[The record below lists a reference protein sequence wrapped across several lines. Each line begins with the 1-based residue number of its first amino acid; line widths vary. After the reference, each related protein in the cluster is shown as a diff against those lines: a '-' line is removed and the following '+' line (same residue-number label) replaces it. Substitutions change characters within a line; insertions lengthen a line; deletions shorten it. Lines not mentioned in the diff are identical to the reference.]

1 MTNLSI
7 LDAEPSTKC
16 ISLVLGEIH
25 CTHLLLPSPM
35 APPPF
40 SLLLPLFV
48 FAFVFLQSCRLS
60 TSALPSLAK
69 SASLSVEKPAD
80 VLVSPS
86 GAFSA
91 GFFPVGDNAY
101 SFAVWFSDP
110 PCSGDDCTPVWMAN
124 RQAPVNGRRSTFS
137 LLDSGNLVLT
147 DAGHA
152 GGEVWSSGTSSPSAA
167 QLRLNDTGNL
177 VLADD
182 SGVVLW
188 QSFDSPTDTLLPQ
201 QPLTRN
207 TFLISARSRYNCST
221 GFYKLYFDNDNVLRL
236 VFDGPSISSVY
247 WPFPWA
253 QSSQLGRFLYNSSR
267 IAVLDPLGHFQ
278 SSDNYS
284 LYTSDYGIAAM
295 QRRMTLD
302 FDGNLRVYS
311 RKPGSTSWAVTW
323 EAISGIPCFIHGVCG
338 NNSLCSYDPAKGRS
352 CSCVPGY
359 VPMVPG
365 DWSAGCV
372 PDFTFS
378 DACAA
383 DEIGFVK
390 LLYVDFY
397 GYDYNPISNTTLEK
411 CRQTCLN
418 LCNCRGFQYSG
429 SGSSGT
435 FDCYPKIELLNGHN
449 LPSFTGE
456 FFIKVPKNKTFTEDQ
471 LVKRSQYT
479 CSPTAEV
486 KVLNRTYAKKG
497 KNGAVSFMLWF
508 ACVVGGIEIVV
519 VFLVWFFLIRNQQD
533 VTSAHQSYLLAATGF
548 KRFTY
553 DELKKATRNF
563 SKEIGR
569 GAGGIVYKALL
580 PDDRVAA
587 VKVLSDA
594 TTGEAD
600 FLAEASTIGRVN
612 HMNLIEMWGYCAEG
626 KHRLLVYEFMEH
638 GSLAQ
643 NLSSPELH
651 WKRRFDIAVGTA
663 KGLAYL
669 HEECLEWVLHC
680 DVKPQNILLDSDYQP
695 KVADFGLS
703 KLMDRGK
710 VTNSDF
716 SRIRG
721 TRGYMAPEW
730 VSNLSITSKV
740 DVYSYGIV
748 MLEMVTGI
756 SPTTGAH
763 SLESGGDAKQI
774 RLVPWARNKM
784 MEPGRT
790 GSRLQ
795 EMVDP
800 ALKGDYDPKKM
811 EILIEVALECVEED
825 KDARPTMSQVVEML
839 LRHENND

>member
-1 MTNLSI
+1 
-7 LDAEPSTKC
+7 
-16 ISLVLGEIH
+16 
-25 CTHLLLPSPM
+25 M
-35 APPPF
+35 APPP
-40 SLLLPLFV
+40 SLLLPLFL
-48 FAFVFLQSCRLS
+48 FLQSCRLS

-69 SASLSVEKPAD
+69 RASLSVEDPGD

-86 GAFSA
+86 GVFSA

-101 SFAVWFSDP
+101 GFAVWFSDHS
-110 PCSGDDCTPVWMAN
+110 CSGANCTPVWMAN
-124 RQAPVNGRRSTFS
+124 REAPVNGRRSALS

-147 DAGHA
+147 DAGDA
-152 GGEVWSSGTSSPSAA
+152 GAEVWSSGTRSGSAA
-167 QLRLNDTGNL
+167 ELRLNDTGNL
-177 VLADD
+177 FLADG
-182 SGVVLW
+182 SGGVLW
-188 QSFDSPTDTLLPQ
+188 QSFDSPTNTLLPQ

-207 TFLISARSRYNCST
+207 TLLISARSRYNYSS

-236 VFDGPSISSVY
+236 LFDGPSISGVY
-247 WPFPWA
+247 WPYPWV
-253 QSSQLGRFLYNSSR
+253 SSNQLGRFLYNSSR
-267 IAVLDPLGHFQ
+267 IAVLDPLGRFQ

-284 LYTSDYGIAAM
+284 FSTSDYGAAR

-311 RKPGSTSWAVTW
+311 RERGSAVWAVTW
-323 EAISGIPCFIHGVCG
+323 EALSSIPCFIHGVCG

-359 VPMVPG
+359 VPKVPG

-378 DACAA
+378 DGCVT
-383 DEIGFVK
+383 DEIRFVK
-390 LLYVDFY
+390 LLYIDFY
-397 GYDYNPISNTTLEK
+397 GYDYNTIFNTTLET
-411 CRQTCLN
+411 CRQTCLK
-418 LCNCRGFQYSG
+418 LCNCRGFQYSKSS
-429 SGSSGT
+429 SGGT

-456 FFIKVPKNKTFTEDQ
+456 FFIKVPKNKTFTVDQ
-471 LVKRSQYT
+471 LVKRTQYS
-479 CSPTAEV
+479 CPPTPEV
-486 KVLNRTYAKKG
+486 KILDRTYSKKG
-497 KNGAVSFMLWF
+497 KNGALNFMLWF

-587 VKVLSDA
+587 VKVLNNA

-680 DVKPQNILLDSDYQP
+680 DVKPQNILIDSDYQP

-756 SPTTGAH
+756 SPTTSVH
-763 SLESGGDAKQI
+763 SLEGGGDAKQVQ
-774 RLVPWARNKM
+774 LVPWARNKVN
-784 MEPGRT
+784 EPGRT
-790 GSRLQ
+790 GSRLK

-811 EILIEVALECVEED
+811 EVLIEVALRCVEED

-839 LRHENND
+839 LRHENDG

>member
-1 MTNLSI
+1 
-7 LDAEPSTKC
+7 
-16 ISLVLGEIH
+16 
-25 CTHLLLPSPM
+25 M
-35 APPPF
+35 APLF
-40 SLLLPLFV
+40 SLLLPV
-48 FAFVFLQSCRLS
+48 FLSLFLQSCQFS
-60 TSALPSLAK
+60 TSALPSLTK
-69 SASLSVEKPAD
+69 RASLSVENPND

-101 SFAVWFSDP
+101 SFAVWFSHP
-110 PCSGDDCTPVWMAN
+110 PCSGAACTPVWMAN

-152 GGEVWSSGTSSPSAA
+152 GGKVWSSSTTSPSAA
-167 QLRLNDTGNL
+167 ELRLSNTGNL
-177 VLADD
+177 VLTNDT
-182 SGVVLW
+182 GGVLW

-207 TFLISARSRYNCST
+207 TFLISARCPYNSLT

-236 VFDGPSISSVY
+236 LFDGPYISSVY
-247 WPFPWA
+247 WPFPWV

-267 IAVLDPLGHFQ
+267 IAVLDPLGRFQ

-284 LYTSDYGIAAM
+284 LYTSDYGVAAM

-311 RKPGSTSWAVTW
+311 REPGLTGWAVTW
-323 EAISGIPCFIHGVCG
+323 EAISSMPCFIHGVCG

-359 VPMVPG
+359 VPKVLG

-372 PDFTFS
+372 PNFTFS
-378 DACAA
+378 DGCIA
-383 DEIGFVK
+383 DECGFVK
-390 LLYVDFY
+390 LPYIDFY
-397 GYDYNPISNTTLEK
+397 GYDYNTIYNTTLEK
-411 CRQTCLN
+411 CRQTCLS
-418 LCNCRGFQYSG
+418 LCNCRGFQYRVSMSSSG
-429 SGSSGT
+429 STT
-435 FDCYPKIELLNGHN
+435 FNCYPKIELLNGHN
-449 LPSFTGE
+449 LPSFIGE

-471 LVKRSQYT
+471 LVKRTRYT

-486 KVLNRTYAKKG
+486 KVLDRTYAKKG
-497 KNGAVSFMLWF
+497 KNEAINFMLRA

-587 VKVLSDA
+587 VKVLSNA

-651 WKRRFDIAVGTA
+651 WKRRFDIAIGTA

-669 HEECLEWVLHC
+669 HDECLEWVLHC

-756 SPTTGAH
+756 FPMTTSVH
-763 SLESGGDAKQI
+763 SLESGADAKQV
-774 RLVPWARNKM
+774 RLIPWARNKM
-784 MEPGRT
+784 KERERT
-790 GSRLQ
+790 GARLE
-795 EMVDP
+795 EMEDP
-800 ALKGDYDPKKM
+800 ALKVDYDLKKM
-811 EILIEVALECVEED
+811 EILIEVALKCVEED
-825 KDARPTMSQVVEML
+825 KNARPTMSQVVEML
-839 LRHENND
+839 MKHENDG

>member
-1 MTNLSI
+1 
-7 LDAEPSTKC
+7 
-16 ISLVLGEIH
+16 
-25 CTHLLLPSPM
+25 M
-35 APPPF
+35 APP
-40 SLLLPLFV
+40 SSLLLLPLFL
-48 FAFVFLQSCRLS
+48 FLQSCRLS
-60 TSALPSLAK
+60 TSTLPSLTK
-69 SASLSVEKPAD
+69 GASLSVENPND

-86 GAFSA
+86 GTFSA
-91 GFFPVGDNAY
+91 GFFPVGNNAY
-101 SFAVWFSDP
+101 GFAVWFSDP
-110 PCSGDDCTPVWMAN
+110 PCSGATCTPVWMAN
-124 RQAPVNGRRSTFS
+124 REAPINGRRSTFS
-137 LLDSGNLVLT
+137 LLNSGNLVLT
-147 DAGHA
+147 DAGDA
-152 GGEVWSSGTSSPSAA
+152 TAEVWSSGTSSPCAA
-167 QLRLNDTGNL
+167 ELRLKNTGNL
-177 VLADD
+177 VLTNG
-182 SGVVLW
+182 SGGVLW
-188 QSFDSPTDTLLPQ
+188 QSFNSPTNTLLPQ

-207 TFLISARSRYNCST
+207 TFLISARSRYNYST

-236 VFDGPSISSVY
+236 LFDGPSISSVY
-247 WPFPWA
+247 WPFPWVL
-253 QSSQLGRFLYNSSR
+253 SSALGRFLYNSSD
-267 IAVLDPLGHFQ
+267 IAVLDPLGLFQ

-284 LYTSDYGIAAM
+284 FYTSDYGVVAM

-311 RKPGSTSWAVTW
+311 REPGSTVWAVTW
-323 EAISGIPCFIHGVCG
+323 EAISSIPCFIHGVCG

-359 VPMVPG
+359 VPKVPG

-372 PDFTFS
+372 PTFVFS
-378 DACAA
+378 NGCVA

-390 LLYVDFY
+390 LLHVDFY
-397 GYDYNPISNTTLEK
+397 GYDYNTIVNTTLEK
-411 CRQTCLN
+411 CRQTCLS
-418 LCNCRGFQYSG
+418 LCNCRGFQYIPSG
-429 SGSSGT
+429 GT
-435 FDCYPKIELLNGHN
+435 FYCYPKMELLNGHN
-449 LPSFTGE
+449 EPSLTGE
-456 FFIKVPKNKTFTEDQ
+456 FFIKVPKNKTLAVDQ
-471 LVKRSQYT
+471 LVKGTQYS
-479 CSPTAEV
+479 CPPTPEV
-486 KVLNRTYAKKG
+486 KVLDRTYFKKS
-497 KNGAVSFMLWF
+497 KNGALNFMLWF
-508 ACVVGGIEIVV
+508 ACVFGGIEIVV

-533 VTSAHQSYLLAATGF
+533 VTSAHQSFLLTATVF

-553 DELKKATRNF
+553 DELKKATWNF

-569 GAGGIVYKALL
+569 GAGGIVCKALL
-580 PDDRVAA
+580 PDDWVAA
-587 VKVLSDA
+587 VKVLGNA
-594 TTGEAD
+594 ITGEAD
-600 FLAEASTIGRVN
+600 FLAEASTIRRVN

-638 GSLAQ
+638 GSPAQ

-680 DVKPQNILLDSDYQP
+680 DVKPENILLDSDYQP

-756 SPTTGAH
+756 SPTTTVH
-763 SLESGGDAKQI
+763 SMESRGDAKQI

-784 MEPGRT
+784 NEPGRT
-790 GSRLQ
+790 GSSLE

-800 ALKGDYDPKKM
+800 ALKGEYDVKKM
-811 EILIEVALECVEED
+811 EILIEVALKCVEED
-825 KDARPTMSQVVEML
+825 KDARPTMGQVVEML
-839 LRHENND
+839 LRHENDG

>member
-1 MTNLSI
+1 
-7 LDAEPSTKC
+7 
-16 ISLVLGEIH
+16 
-25 CTHLLLPSPM
+25 M
-35 APPPF
+35 APLF
-40 SLLLPLFV
+40 SLLLPV
-48 FAFVFLQSCRLS
+48 FLSLFLQSCQFS
-60 TSALPSLAK
+60 TSALPSLTK
-69 SASLSVEKPAD
+69 RASLSVENPND

-101 SFAVWFSDP
+101 SFAVWFSHP
-110 PCSGDDCTPVWMAN
+110 PCSGAACTPVWMAN

-152 GGEVWSSGTSSPSAA
+152 GSKVWSSGTTSPSAA
-167 QLRLNDTGNL
+167 ELRLNNTGNL
-177 VLADD
+177 VLTNDT
-182 SGVVLW
+182 GGVLW

-207 TFLISARSRYNCST
+207 TFLISARCPYNSST

-236 VFDGPSISSVY
+236 LFDGPSISSVY
-247 WPFPWA
+247 WPFPWV

-267 IAVLDPLGHFQ
+267 IAVLDPLGRFQ

-284 LYTSDYGIAAM
+284 LYTSDYGVAAM
-295 QRRMTLD
+295 QRRMILD

-311 RKPGSTSWAVTW
+311 REPGLTGWAVTW
-323 EAISGIPCFIHGVCG
+323 EAISSMPCFIHGVCG

-359 VPMVPG
+359 VPKVLG

-372 PDFTFS
+372 PNFTFS
-378 DACAA
+378 DGCIA
-383 DEIGFVK
+383 DECGFVK
-390 LLYVDFY
+390 LPYIDFY
-397 GYDYNPISNTTLEK
+397 GYDYNTIYNTTLEK
-411 CRQTCLN
+411 CRQTCLS
-418 LCNCRGFQYSG
+418 LCNCRGFQYRVSMFRSG
-429 SGSSGT
+429 STT
-435 FDCYPKIELLNGHN
+435 FNCYPKIELLNGHN

-471 LVKRSQYT
+471 LVKRTRYT

-486 KVLNRTYAKKG
+486 KVLDRTYAKKG
-497 KNGAVSFMLWF
+497 KNEAVSFMLRA

-553 DELKKATRNF
+553 DELKEATRNF

-569 GAGGIVYKALL
+569 GAGGIVYEALL

-587 VKVLSDA
+587 VKVLSNA

-730 VSNLSITSKV
+730 VSNQSITSKA

-756 SPTTGAH
+756 FPMTTSVH
-763 SLESGGDAKQI
+763 SLESGGDAKQV
-774 RLVPWARNKM
+774 RLIPWARNKM
-784 MEPGRT
+784 KELERT
-790 GSRLQ
+790 GARLE
-795 EMVDP
+795 EMEDP
-800 ALKGDYDPKKM
+800 ALKVDYDLKKM
-811 EILIEVALECVEED
+811 EILIEVALKCVEED
-825 KDARPTMSQVVEML
+825 KNARPTMSQVVEKLMK
-839 LRHENND
+839 HENDG

>member
-1 MTNLSI
+1 
-7 LDAEPSTKC
+7 
-16 ISLVLGEIH
+16 
-25 CTHLLLPSPM
+25 M
-35 APPPF
+35 ATPP
-40 SLLLPLFV
+40 SLLLPLFL
-48 FAFVFLQSCRLS
+48 FLFLFLQSCRLS
-60 TSALPSLAK
+60 TSALPSLSK
-69 SASLSVEKPAD
+69 HASLSVENPGD

-91 GFFPVGDNAY
+91 GFFPVGYNAY
-101 SFAVWFSDP
+101 GFAVWFSDP
-110 PCSGDDCTPVWMAN
+110 PCSVAACTPVWMAN
-124 RQAPVNGRRSTFS
+124 REAPVNGRRSTLS
-137 LLDSGNLVLT
+137 LLDSGNLVLA
-147 DAGHA
+147 DAGDA
-152 GGEVWSSGTSSPSAA
+152 GTEVWSSGTSSPSAA
-167 QLRLNDTGNL
+167 ELRLNDTGNL
-177 VLADD
+177 FLTD
-182 SGVVLW
+182 GGGGVLW

-207 TFLISARSRYNCST
+207 TFLISARSGYNYST
-221 GFYKLYFDNDNVLRL
+221 GFYKLYFGNDNVLRL
-236 VFDGPSISSVY
+236 IFDGPSISGVY
-247 WPFPWA
+247 WPYPWI
-253 QSSQLGRFLYNSSR
+253 SNNDLKRFLYNSSR
-267 IAVLDPLGHFQ
+267 MAVLDPLGRFQ
-278 SSDNYS
+278 SSDDFS
-284 LYTSDYGIAAM
+284 FYTSDYGVAAM
-295 QRRMTLD
+295 QRRMTLG

-311 RKPGSTSWAVTW
+311 RERGSAVWAVTW
-323 EAISGIPCFIHGVCG
+323 EALSSMPCFIHGVCG

-352 CSCVPGY
+352 CSCLPGY
-359 VPMVPG
+359 VPSVLG

-372 PDFTFS
+372 PNFTFS
-378 DACAA
+378 DGCVA

-397 GYDYNPISNTTLEK
+397 GYDYHTIYNTTLEK
-411 CRQTCLN
+411 CRQTCLS
-418 LCNCRGFQYSG
+418 LCDCRGFQYSG
-429 SGSSGT
+429 SSTFTT
-435 FDCYPKIELLNGHN
+435 FDCFPKIELLNGHN
-449 LPSFTGE
+449 RPSFTGQ
-456 FFIKVPKNKTFTEDQ
+456 FFVKVPKNKTFTEDQ
-471 LVKRSQYT
+471 LVKRTQHG
-479 CSPTAEV
+479 CPPTPEV
-486 KVLNRTYAKKG
+486 KVLDRTYSKKG
-497 KNGAVSFMLWF
+497 KNGALNFMLWF
-508 ACVVGGIEIVV
+508 ACVFGGIEIVV
-519 VFLVWFFLIRNQQD
+519 VLLVWFFLIRNQQD
-533 VTSAHQSYLLAATGF
+533 VTYAHQSYLLVATGF

-569 GAGGIVYKALL
+569 GAGGIVFKALL
-580 PDDRVAA
+580 SDDRVAA
-587 VKVLSDA
+587 VKVLNNA

-643 NLSSPELH
+643 NLSSPEFH

-669 HEECLEWVLHC
+669 HEECLDWVLHC

-756 SPTTGAH
+756 SPTTSVH
-763 SLESGGDAKQI
+763 SPESGGDAKQLQLI
-774 RLVPWARNKM
+774 PWARNKVN
-784 MEPGRT
+784 EPGRT
-790 GSRLQ
+790 GSRVE

-800 ALKGDYDPKKM
+800 ALRGDYDPKKM
-811 EILIEVALECVEED
+811 EVLIEVALRCVEED

-839 LRHENND
+839 LR

>member
-1 MTNLSI
+1 M
-7 LDAEPSTKC
+7 AQPS
-16 ISLVLGEIH
+16 S
-25 CTHLLLPSPM
+25 
-35 APPPF
+35 F
-40 SLLLPLFV
+40 LLLPLFL
-48 FAFVFLQSCRLS
+48 FLFLFLQSCPLS

-69 SASLSVEKPAD
+69 GTSLSVENPDD

-86 GAFSA
+86 RAYSA

-101 SFAVWFSDP
+101 GFAIWFSDP
-110 PCSGDDCTPVWMAN
+110 PCSGAACTPVWMAN
-124 RQAPVNGRRSTFS
+124 REVPVNGRRSTFS

-147 DAGHA
+147 DAGDT
-152 GGEVWSSGTSSPSAA
+152 GRNVWSSGTSFHSAA
-167 QLRLNDTGNL
+167 ELRLNDTGNL
-177 VLADD
+177 VLTNG
-182 SGVVLW
+182 SRGVLW
-188 QSFDSPTDTLLPQ
+188 QSFESPTDTLLPQ

-207 TFLISARSRYNCST
+207 TFLISARSKYNYST

-236 VFDGPSISSVY
+236 LFDDPSFSGVY
-247 WPFPWA
+247 WPFPWLL
-253 QSSQLGRFLYNSSR
+253 SSQFGRFLYNSSR
-267 IAVLDPLGHFQ
+267 IAVLDPLGFFQ
-278 SSDNYS
+278 SSDNCS
-284 LYTSDYGIAAM
+284 FYTSDYGVSAM

-311 RKPGSTSWAVTW
+311 REPGSTVWKVTW
-323 EAISGIPCFIHGVCG
+323 EAISGVPCFIHGVCG
-338 NNSLCSYDPAKGRS
+338 NNSLCSYDPAKERR

-359 VPMVPG
+359 VRKIPG

-378 DACAA
+378 DGCVT
-383 DEIGFVK
+383 DEIKFVK

-397 GYDYNPISNTTLEK
+397 GYDYNPIANTTLEK
-411 CRQTCLN
+411 CQQTCMN
-418 LCNCRGFQYSG
+418 QCNCRGFLYRYST
-429 SGSSGT
+429 SKPGT
-435 FDCYPKIELLNGHN
+435 FDCFPKIELLNGHN
-449 LPSFTGE
+449 LPSSIGE
-456 FFIKVPKNKTFTEDQ
+456 FFIKVPKNKTFTVDQ
-471 LVKRSQYT
+471 LVKRTQYS
-479 CSPTAEV
+479 CPPTPEV
-486 KVLNRTYAKKG
+486 KVVDMTYSKKG
-497 KNGAVSFMLWF
+497 KNGVLNFMLWF

-548 KRFTY
+548 NRFTY

-587 VKVLSDA
+587 VKVLSNA

-600 FLAEASTIGRVN
+600 FLAEVSTIGRVN

-710 VTNSDF
+710 VTSSDF

-748 MLEMVTGI
+748 MLEVATGI
-756 SPTTGAH
+756 SPMTSVH
-763 SLESGGDAKQI
+763 SLESRGDAKQI
-774 RLVPWARNKM
+774 QLVPWARNKVN
-784 MEPGRT
+784 ELGRT
-790 GSRLQ
+790 GSRLE

-800 ALKGDYDPKKM
+800 ALKGDYDRKKM
-811 EILIEVALECVEED
+811 EVLIEVALWCVEEN

-839 LRHENND
+839 LRHENDG

>member
-1 MTNLSI
+1 MAASLKLEHAHNHELELCGNGRRDVGLRLKLHGHGGGKREKKSKCRRETSRCGTVNSFSRTIHSTVYISRPRRDSLHSSFAAVSYGYAI
-7 LDAEPSTKC
+7 L
-16 ISLVLGEIH
+16 
-25 CTHLLLPSPM
+25 
-35 APPPF
+35 APP
-40 SLLLPLFV
+40 SLFLFL
-48 FAFVFLQSCRLS
+48 FLFLQSCQLS
-60 TSALPSLAK
+60 TLALPSLAK
-69 SASLSVEKPAD
+69 RASLSVENPDD
-80 VLVSPS
+80 VLVSSS

-101 SFAVWFSDP
+101 GFAVWFSDP
-110 PCSGDDCTPVWMAN
+110 PCYGAKCTPVWMAN
-124 RQAPVNGRRSTFS
+124 RQDPVNGRRSTFS

-147 DAGHA
+147 DAGQA

-177 VLADD
+177 VLTDD

-236 VFDGPSISSVY
+236 VFDGPSISGVY

-267 IAVLDPLGHFQ
+267 IAVLDPLGSFQ

-284 LYTSDYGIAAM
+284 LYTSDYGVAAM

-311 RKPGSTSWAVTW
+311 REPGSTVWAVTG
-323 EAISGIPCFIHGVCG
+323 EAISGIPCFIHGACG
-338 NNSLCSYDPAKGRS
+338 NNSLCSYDHAKGRS

-359 VPMVPG
+359 VPKVPG
-365 DWSAGCV
+365 DWSAGCE

-378 DACAA
+378 DGCVA
-383 DEIGFVK
+383 DEIRFVK
-390 LLYVDFY
+390 LLYIDFY
-397 GYDYNPISNTTLEK
+397 GYDYNTIYNTTLEK
-411 CRQTCLN
+411 CRQTCLS

-429 SGSSGT
+429 SLSDSGSTT
-435 FDCYPKIELLNGHN
+435 FNCFPKIELLNGHN

-471 LVKRSQYT
+471 LVKRTQYT
-479 CSPTAEV
+479 CSPATEV
-486 KVLNRTYAKKG
+486 ILDRTYAKKG
-497 KNGAVSFMLWF
+497 KNGAVNFMLWF
-508 ACVVGGIEIVV
+508 ASVVGGIEIVV

-553 DELKKATRNF
+553 DEIKKATKNF

-569 GAGGIVYKALL
+569 GTGGIVYKALL

-587 VKVLSDA
+587 VKVLNNA
-594 TTGEAD
+594 TSGEAD
-600 FLAEASTIGRVN
+600 FLAEASTIGMVN

-651 WKRRFDIAVGTA
+651 WKRRFDIAVG
-663 KGLAYL
+663 
-669 HEECLEWVLHC
+669 
-680 DVKPQNILLDSDYQP
+680 
-695 KVADFGLS
+695 
-703 KLMDRGK
+703 
-710 VTNSDF
+710 
-716 SRIRG
+716 
-721 TRGYMAPEW
+721 
-730 VSNLSITSKV
+730 
-740 DVYSYGIV
+740 
-748 MLEMVTGI
+748 I
-756 SPTTGAH
+756 SPTTSVH

-774 RLVPWARNKM
+774 RLIPWARNKM

-800 ALKGDYDPKKM
+800 VLKRNYDPKKM
-811 EILIEVALECVEED
+811 EILIEVALKCVEED

>member
-1 MTNLSI
+1 
-7 LDAEPSTKC
+7 
-16 ISLVLGEIH
+16 
-25 CTHLLLPSPM
+25 M
-35 APPPF
+35 ATPP
-40 SLLLPLFV
+40 SLLLPLFL
-48 FAFVFLQSCRLS
+48 FLFLFLQSCRLS

-69 SASLSVEKPAD
+69 HASLSVENPGD

-91 GFFPVGDNAY
+91 GFFPVGYNAY
-101 SFAVWFSDP
+101 GFAVWFSDP
-110 PCSGDDCTPVWMAN
+110 PCSVAACTPVWMAN
-124 RQAPVNGRRSTFS
+124 REAPVNGRRSTLS
-137 LLDSGNLVLT
+137 LLDSGNLVLA
-147 DAGHA
+147 DAGDA
-152 GGEVWSSGTSSPSAA
+152 GTEVWSSGTSSPSAA
-167 QLRLNDTGNL
+167 ELRLNDTGNL
-177 VLADD
+177 FLTD
-182 SGVVLW
+182 GGGGVLW

-207 TFLISARSRYNCST
+207 TFLISARSRYNYST
-221 GFYKLYFDNDNVLRL
+221 GFYKLYFGNDNVLRL
-236 VFDGPSISSVY
+236 IFDGPSISGVY
-247 WPFPWA
+247 WPYPWI
-253 QSSQLGRFLYNSSR
+253 SNNDLKRFLYNSSR
-267 IAVLDPLGHFQ
+267 IAVLDPLGRFQ
-278 SSDNYS
+278 SSDDFS
-284 LYTSDYGIAAM
+284 FYTSDYGVAAM
-295 QRRMTLD
+295 QRRMTLG

-311 RKPGSTSWAVTW
+311 RERGSAVWAVTW
-323 EAISGIPCFIHGVCG
+323 EALSSTPCFIHGVCG

-352 CSCVPGY
+352 CSCLPGY
-359 VPMVPG
+359 VPSVLG

-372 PDFTFS
+372 PNFTFS
-378 DACAA
+378 DGCVA

-397 GYDYNPISNTTLEK
+397 GYDYHTIYNTTLEK
-411 CRQTCLN
+411 CRQTCLS
-418 LCNCRGFQYSG
+418 LCDCRGFQYSG
-429 SGSSGT
+429 SSTFTT
-435 FDCYPKIELLNGHN
+435 FDCFPKIELLNGHN
-449 LPSFTGE
+449 RPSFTGQ
-456 FFIKVPKNKTFTEDQ
+456 FFVKVPKNKTFTEDQ
-471 LVKRSQYT
+471 LVKRTQHG
-479 CSPTAEV
+479 CPPTPEV
-486 KVLNRTYAKKG
+486 KVLDRTYSKKG
-497 KNGAVSFMLWF
+497 KNGALNFMLW
-508 ACVVGGIEIVV
+508 
-519 VFLVWFFLIRNQQD
+519 NQQD
-533 VTSAHQSYLLAATGF
+533 VTSAHQSYLLVATGF

-569 GAGGIVYKALL
+569 GAGGIVFKALL
-580 PDDRVAA
+580 SDDRVAA
-587 VKVLSDA
+587 VKVLNNA

-669 HEECLEWVLHC
+669 HEECLDWVLHC

-756 SPTTGAH
+756 SPTTSVH
-763 SLESGGDAKQI
+763 SPESGGDAKQLQLI
-774 RLVPWARNKM
+774 PWARNKVN
-784 MEPGRT
+784 EPGRT
-790 GSRLQ
+790 GSRVE

-800 ALKGDYDPKKM
+800 ALRGDYDPKKM
-811 EILIEVALECVEED
+811 EVLIEVALRCVEED

-839 LRHENND
+839 LRQENDG

>member
-1 MTNLSI
+1 
-7 LDAEPSTKC
+7 
-16 ISLVLGEIH
+16 
-25 CTHLLLPSPM
+25 M
-35 APPPF
+35 APP
-40 SLLLPLFV
+40 SSLLLLPLFL
-48 FAFVFLQSCRLS
+48 FLFLFLQSCWLS

-69 SASLSVEKPAD
+69 GTSLSVENPND

-91 GFFPVGDNAY
+91 GFFPVGNNAY
-101 SFAVWFSDP
+101 SFAIWFSDP
-110 PCSGDDCTPVWMAN
+110 LCSGAACTPVWMAN
-124 RQAPVNGRRSTFS
+124 RQAPVNGQRSTFS
-137 LLDSGNLVLT
+137 LLNSGKLVLT
-147 DAGHA
+147 NAGT
-152 GGEVWSSGTSSPSAA
+152 EVWSSSTSSPSAA
-167 QLRLNDTGNL
+167 ELHLNDTGDL
-177 VLADD
+177 VLTDGS
-182 SGVVLW
+182 SGVLW
-188 QSFDSPTDTLLPQ
+188 QSFDLPTDTLLPQ

-207 TFLISARSRYNCST
+207 TFLISARSRYNYST

-236 VFDGPSISSVY
+236 LFNGPSTSGVY
-247 WPFPWA
+247 WPFPWVP
-253 QSSQLGRFLYNSSR
+253 SSQLGRFLYNSSR
-267 IAVLDPLGHFQ
+267 IAVLDPLGLFQ

-284 LYTSDYGIAAM
+284 FYTSDYGVAAM

-311 RKPGSTSWAVTW
+311 REPGSTVWAVTW
-323 EAISGIPCFIHGVCG
+323 EAISSIPCFIHGVCG
-338 NNSLCSYDPAKGRS
+338 NNSICNYDPAKGRS

-359 VPMVPG
+359 VPKVPG
-365 DWSAGCV
+365 DWSAGCMPNFV
-372 PDFTFS
+372 LS
-378 DACAA
+378 DRCVA
-383 DEIGFVK
+383 DEIRFVK
-390 LLYVDFY
+390 LLHVDFY
-397 GYDYNPISNTTLEK
+397 GYDYNTVFNTTLEK
-411 CRQTCLN
+411 CQQTCLN
-418 LCNCRGFQYSG
+418 LCNCRGFQYTTSG
-429 SGSSGT
+429 SGDT
-435 FDCYPKIELLNGHN
+435 FNCFPKTELLNGHN
-449 LPSFTGE
+449 LPSFAGE

-471 LVKRSQYT
+471 LVKRTQYSCPPNPEVMVVDWT
-479 CSPTAEV
+479 CS
-486 KVLNRTYAKKG
+486 KKG
-497 KNGAVSFMLWF
+497 KNGALNFMLWF

-519 VFLVWFFLIRNQQD
+519 VFLVCFFLIRNRQD
-533 VTSAHQSYLLAATGF
+533 VTSAHQRYLLATTGF

-563 SKEIGR
+563 SEEIGR

-587 VKVLSDA
+587 VKVLGNA

-600 FLAEASTIGRVN
+600 FLAEASTIRRVN
-612 HMNLIEMWGYCAEG
+612 HMNLIEMWGYYAEG
-626 KHRLLVYEFMEH
+626 KHRLLVYKFMEH

-710 VTNSDF
+710 MTNSDF

-756 SPTTGAH
+756 SPTTTIH
-763 SLESGGDAKQI
+763 SLESRGDAKQI

-784 MEPGRT
+784 NELGRME
-790 GSRLQ
+790 SRLE

-800 ALKGDYDPKKM
+800 ALKGEYDVKKM
-811 EILIEVALECVEED
+811 EILIEVALKCVEED
-825 KDARPTMSQVVEML
+825 KDARPTMGQVVEML
-839 LRHENND
+839 LRHENDG

>member
-1 MTNLSI
+1 
-7 LDAEPSTKC
+7 
-16 ISLVLGEIH
+16 
-25 CTHLLLPSPM
+25 M
-35 APPPF
+35 AAPF
-40 SLLLPLFV
+40 SLLLPLFL
-48 FAFVFLQSCRLS
+48 FLFLQSCRLS

-69 SASLSVEKPAD
+69 RASLSVENPDD

-91 GFFPVGDNAY
+91 GFFPVGVNAY

-110 PCSGDDCTPVWMAN
+110 PCSGAKCTPVWMAN

-137 LLDSGNLVLT
+137 LLLSGNLVLT
-147 DAGHA
+147 DAGDA
-152 GGEVWSSGTSSPSAA
+152 APVVWSSGTSSPSAA
-167 QLRLNDTGNL
+167 ELRLNDTGNL
-177 VLADD
+177 VLTDD

-253 QSSQLGRFLYNSSR
+253 QSSQFGRLLYSSSR
-267 IAVLDPLGHFQ
+267 IAVLDPLGRFQ

-284 LYTSDYGIAAM
+284 LYTSDYGVAAM

-311 RKPGSTSWAVTW
+311 REPGSTSWAVTW
-323 EAISGIPCFIHGVCG
+323 EAISSIPCFIHGVCG
-338 NNSLCSYDPAKGRS
+338 NNSLCSYDPAKGQS

-359 VPMVPG
+359 VPKVPG

-378 DACAA
+378 NACVA
-383 DEIGFVK
+383 DEIRFVK

-397 GYDYNPISNTTLEK
+397 GYDYNTIFNTTLEK

-429 SGSSGT
+429 SYSGT

-456 FFIKVPKNKTFTEDQ
+456 FFLKVPKNKTFTEDQ
-471 LVKRSQYT
+471 LVKRTQYT
-479 CSPTAEV
+479 CSPSPEV
-486 KVLNRTYAKKG
+486 KVLDRN
-497 KNGAVSFMLWF
+497 KNGGMNFMLWF

-519 VFLVWFFLIRNQQD
+519 VFLVWFVLIRNQQE
-533 VTSAHQSYLLAATGF
+533 VTSAHQTYLHAATGF

-553 DELKKATRNF
+553 GELKKATRNF
-563 SKEIGR
+563 SKEIGS
-569 GAGGIVYKALL
+569 GAGGIVYKAIL

-587 VKVLSDA
+587 VKVLSNA

-600 FLAEASTIGRVN
+600 FLAEANTIGRVN

-680 DVKPQNILLDSDYQP
+680 DVKPQNILLDSNYQP

-710 VTNSDF
+710 VKNSDF

-721 TRGYMAPEW
+721 TRGYMAPDW
-730 VSNLSITSKV
+730 VSNLPITSKV

-756 SPTTGAH
+756 SPTTSIH
-763 SLESGGDAKQI
+763 SLESGGDAKQV
-774 RLVPWARNKM
+774 RLIPWARNKM
-784 MEPGRT
+784 KEKGRT
-790 GSRLQ
+790 GSLLE

-800 ALKGDYDPKKM
+800 AFKGNYDPKKM
-811 EILIEVALECVEED
+811 EILIEVALKCVEED
-825 KDARPTMSQVVEML
+825 KNARPTMSQVVEML
-839 LRHENND
+839 LWHENDG

>member
-1 MTNLSI
+1 M
-7 LDAEPSTKC
+7 AAPS
-16 ISLVLGEIH
+16 
-25 CTHLLLPSPM
+25 
-35 APPPF
+35 
-40 SLLLPLFV
+40 SLLLPFPLFL
-48 FAFVFLQSCRLS
+48 FLFLQSCQLS
-60 TSALPSLAK
+60 TLALPSLAK
-69 SASLSVEKPAD
+69 RASLSVENPDD
-80 VLVSPS
+80 VLVSSS

-101 SFAVWFSDP
+101 GFAVWFSDP
-110 PCSGDDCTPVWMAN
+110 PCSGAKCTPVWMAN
-124 RQAPVNGRRSTFS
+124 RQDAVNGRRSTFS

-147 DAGHA
+147 DAGEA

-167 QLRLNDTGNL
+167 ELRLNDTGNL
-177 VLADD
+177 VLTDD

-236 VFDGPSISSVY
+236 VFDGPSISGVY
-247 WPFPWA
+247 WPFPWV
-253 QSSQLGRFLYNSSR
+253 QSSLLGRFLYNSSR

-278 SSDNYS
+278 SSDRYS
-284 LYTSDYGIAAM
+284 LYTTDYGVAAM

-311 RKPGSTSWAVTW
+311 REPGSTVWAVTG

-338 NNSLCSYDPAKGRS
+338 NNSLCSYNPANGRS

-359 VPMVPG
+359 VPKVPG

-397 GYDYNPISNTTLEK
+397 GYDYNTILNTTLEK
-411 CRQTCLN
+411 CWQTCLS
-418 LCNCRGFQYSG
+418 LCNCRGFQYSW
-429 SGSSGT
+429 STPTRT
-435 FDCYPKIELLNGHN
+435 FDCFPKIELLNGHN
-449 LPSFTGE
+449 LPSLIGE

-471 LVKRSQYT
+471 LVKRTQYS

-486 KVLNRTYAKKG
+486 KVLDRTYAEKG
-497 KNGAVSFMLWF
+497 KNRAVSFMLRI

-533 VTSAHQSYLLAATGF
+533 VTSAHQSYHLAATGF
-548 KRFTY
+548 KRFSY

-563 SKEIGR
+563 SEEVGR
-569 GAGGIVYKALL
+569 GSCGIVYKALL
-580 PDDRVAA
+580 PDNRVAA
-587 VKVLSDA
+587 VKMLNNA

-651 WKRRFDIAVGTA
+651 WKRRFDIAV
-663 KGLAYL
+663 
-669 HEECLEWVLHC
+669 
-680 DVKPQNILLDSDYQP
+680 
-695 KVADFGLS
+695 
-703 KLMDRGK
+703 
-710 VTNSDF
+710 
-716 SRIRG
+716 
-721 TRGYMAPEW
+721 
-730 VSNLSITSKV
+730 
-740 DVYSYGIV
+740 
-748 MLEMVTGI
+748 EMVTGI
-756 SPTTGAH
+756 SPMTGIH
-763 SLESGGDAKQI
+763 SLESGGNAKQI
-774 RLVPWARNKM
+774 RLIPWARAKM
-784 MEPGRT
+784 MEPGRM
-790 GSRLQ
+790 GSRLE

-800 ALKGDYDPKKM
+800 ALKRDYDLKKM
-811 EILIEVALECVEED
+811 EILIEVALKCVEED

-839 LRHENND
+839 LRHENNG

>member
-1 MTNLSI
+1 M
-7 LDAEPSTKC
+7 APPS
-16 ISLVLGEIH
+16 SL
-25 CTHLLLPSPM
+25 LLLP
-35 APPPF
+35 PF
-40 SLLLPLFV
+40 LFL
-48 FAFVFLQSCRLS
+48 FLQSCRLS
-60 TSALPSLAK
+60 TSSLPSVAK
-69 SASLSVEKPAD
+69 GTSLSVESPDD

-86 GAFSA
+86 RAYSA
-91 GFFPVGDNAY
+91 GFFPIGDNAY
-101 SFAVWFSDP
+101 GFAVWFSDP
-110 PCSGDDCTPVWMAN
+110 PCSGAACTPVWMAN
-124 RQAPVNGRRSTFS
+124 REAPVNGRRSTFS

-147 DAGHA
+147 DAGDA
-152 GGEVWSSGTSSPSAA
+152 GAEVWSSGTSSPSAA
-167 QLRLNDTGNL
+167 ELRLNDIGNL
-177 VLADD
+177 VLTDG
-182 SGVVLW
+182 SGGVLW
-188 QSFDSPTDTLLPQ
+188 QSFNSPTDTLLPQ

-207 TFLISARSRYNCST
+207 TFLISARSRYNYST

-236 VFDGPSISSVY
+236 LFDGPSISSVY
-247 WPFPWA
+247 WPFPWVL
-253 QSSQLGRFLYNSSR
+253 SSALGRFLYNSSR
-267 IAVLDPLGHFQ
+267 IAVLDPLGLFQ

-284 LYTSDYGIAAM
+284 FYTSDYGVAAM

-311 RKPGSTSWAVTW
+311 REPGSTVWAVTW
-323 EAISGIPCFIHGVCG
+323 EAISSDPCFIHGVCG

-359 VPMVPG
+359 VPKVPG

-372 PDFTFS
+372 PNFTFS
-378 DACAA
+378 DGCVA

-390 LLYVDFY
+390 LQHVDFY
-397 GYDYNPISNTTLEK
+397 GYDYNTIFNTTLGK
-411 CRQTCLN
+411 CRQTCLS
-418 LCNCRGFQYSG
+418 LCNCRGFQFSASG
-429 SGSSGT
+429 SRST
-435 FDCYPKIELLNGHN
+435 FSCYPKMELLNGHKE
-449 LPSFTGE
+449 PSLTGE
-456 FFIKVPKNKTFTEDQ
+456 FFIKIPKYKTFTVDQ
-471 LVKRSQYT
+471 LVKRTQYS
-479 CSPTAEV
+479 CPPTPEV
-486 KVLNRTYAKKG
+486 KVVDRTYSKKG
-497 KNGAVSFMLWF
+497 KNGALNFMLWF
-508 ACVVGGIEIVV
+508 ACVVGGIEVVV

-533 VTSAHQSYLLAATGF
+533 VTSAHQSNLLAATGF

-587 VKVLSDA
+587 VKVLGNA
-594 TTGEAD
+594 KTGEAD
-600 FLAEASTIGRVN
+600 FLAEASTIGRLN

-626 KHRLLVYEFMEH
+626 KHKLLVYQFMEH

-643 NLSSPELH
+643 NLASPELN
-651 WKRRFDIAVGTA
+651 WKRRFDVAVGTA

-680 DVKPQNILLDSDYQP
+680 DVKPENILLDSDYQP

-710 VTNSDF
+710 AMNSDF

-756 SPTTGAH
+756 SPTTTVH

-784 MEPGRT
+784 NEPRRT
-790 GSRLQ
+790 GSRLE
-795 EMVDP
+795 EMVDL
-800 ALKGDYDPKKM
+800 ALMGEYDLRKM
-811 EILIEVALECVEED
+811 EILIEVALKCVEED
-825 KDARPTMSQVVEML
+825 KDARLTMGQVVEML
-839 LRHENND
+839 LRHENDG

>member
-1 MTNLSI
+1 
-7 LDAEPSTKC
+7 
-16 ISLVLGEIH
+16 
-25 CTHLLLPSPM
+25 M
-35 APPPF
+35 APPP
-40 SLLLPLFV
+40 SLLLPLFL
-48 FAFVFLQSCRLS
+48 FLFLQSCQLS

-69 SASLSVEKPAD
+69 RASLSVEDPGD

-86 GAFSA
+86 GVFSA

-101 SFAVWFSDP
+101 GFAVWFSDHS
-110 PCSGDDCTPVWMAN
+110 CSGANCTPVWMAN
-124 RQAPVNGRRSTFS
+124 REAPVNGRRSALS

-147 DAGHA
+147 DAGDA
-152 GGEVWSSGTSSPSAA
+152 GAEVWSSGTRSGSAA
-167 QLRLNDTGNL
+167 ELRLNDTGNL
-177 VLADD
+177 FLADG
-182 SGVVLW
+182 SGGVLW
-188 QSFDSPTDTLLPQ
+188 QSFDSPTNTLLPQ
-201 QPLTRN
+201 QPLTRD
-207 TFLISARSRYNCST
+207 TFLISARSRYNYSS

-236 VFDGPSISSVY
+236 LFDGPSISGVY
-247 WPFPWA
+247 WPYPWVP
-253 QSSQLGRFLYNSSR
+253 SNQLGRFLYNSSR
-267 IAVLDPLGHFQ
+267 IAVLDPLGRFQ

-284 LYTSDYGIAAM
+284 FSTSDYGAAK

-311 RKPGSTSWAVTW
+311 RERGSAVWAVTW
-323 EAISGIPCFIHGVCG
+323 EALSSIPCFIHGVCG

-359 VPMVPG
+359 VPKVPG

-378 DACAA
+378 DGCVT
-383 DEIGFVK
+383 DEIRFVK
-390 LLYVDFY
+390 LLYIDFY
-397 GYDYNPISNTTLEK
+397 GYDYNTIFNTTLET

-418 LCNCRGFQYSG
+418 LCNCRGFQYSK
-429 SGSSGT
+429 SSSGDT

-449 LPSFTGE
+449 LPNFTGE
-456 FFIKVPKNKTFTEDQ
+456 FFIKVPKNKTFTVDQ
-471 LVKRSQYT
+471 LVKRTQYS
-479 CSPTAEV
+479 CPPTPEV
-486 KVLNRTYAKKG
+486 KILDRTYSKKG
-497 KNGAVSFMLWF
+497 KNGALNFMLWF

-533 VTSAHQSYLLAATGF
+533 VTSAHQSYLLVATGF

-569 GAGGIVYKALL
+569 GAGGIVYRALL
-580 PDDRVAA
+580 SDDRVAA
-587 VKVLSDA
+587 VKVLNNA

-651 WKRRFDIAVGTA
+651 SKRRFDIALGTA

-703 KLMDRGK
+703 KLMERGK

-756 SPTTGAH
+756 SPTTSVH
-763 SLESGGDAKQI
+763 SLESGGGAKQLQLI
-774 RLVPWARNKM
+774 PWARNKVN
-784 MEPGRT
+784 ETGRT
-790 GSRLQ
+790 GSRVE

-800 ALKGDYDPKKM
+800 ALRGDYDPKKM
-811 EILIEVALECVEED
+811 EVLIEVALRCVEED

-839 LRHENND
+839 LRQENDG